1 MNLTLTNWAVSQ
13 NKNWTLI
20 ENGNQC
26 YWEFLDLTVVAIHLL
41 VTITNSSMSAVDY
54 NL

>member
-26 YWEFLDLTVVAIHLL
+26 YWEFLDLTVVAIHF
-41 VTITNSSMSAVDY
+41 TITNTPMSAVNY